1 MFSRLLTLT
10 LACSP
15 PLSPAALSLCDCA
28 RYGATPVVA
37 IILDDDH
44 AQHMRIAAEEV
55 KARGAKV
62 TSPPPLLHTL
72 LACLLF
78 AALPEPQILDTHSPT
93 LTHLLDVP
101 NRPSTTNNR
110 SS

>member
-1 MFSRLLTLT
+1 LP
-10 LACSP
+10 P

-44 AQHMRIAAEEV
+44 AQVPCRALLTPLSPASLSHSSLHSPLTPRIILDDDDDHAQHMRIAAEEV

-62 TSPPPLLHTL
+62 TTPPLCSPY
-72 LACLLF
+72 LA
-78 AALPEPQILDTHSPT
+78 PI
-93 LTHLLDVP
+93 
-101 NRPSTTNNR
+101 
-110 SS
+110 